1 MTALKNIFERDILS
15 WKIPNDGVAEVEQI
29 ETLQQELRMFVCDG
43 EYASGL
49 ERILSSFNANWN
61 GATQP
66 AVWISGFY
74 GTGKSHLVKV
84 LYALWENECFSDGST
99 PEGISQL
106 PDDVSDHLREL
117 RTHIKQAGGVFAA
130 SGKLQQAVPLR
141 KGILSILLKCLGLP
155 ENYQVAR
162 FILWL
167 KKEAIFDQV
176 VKQIKKSGRNPVI
189 EFSDMYVSPRL
200 GEALMEAMPSGWSTD
215 IESTLEKIERQFPD
229 IQPEQEITNDQ
240 MLETMNLLLSAGGR
254 TKCSLLVLDELQQY
268 IGQSSERAYDV
279 QQVVEACSRRFGGKL
294 LFVGTGQSA
303 LVDTPQLDKLQ
314 GRFTVPVHLS
324 DTDVVKVTRKL
335 VLQKKP
341 DQIEKIKEMLKRCS
355 GEIDRHLR
363 DSKIGSKTEDQ
374 EKLYVDY
381 PILPVRRRF
390 WESSLR
396 ALDKGGIEG
405 QLRAQLGLVLDA
417 VKSIASDE
425 LGAVVTSDFIYG
437 QIYSKL
443 LQSGVLTKQINETI
457 LKQRDGT
464 DEGQKRYQ
472 LAALIYLIGE
482 LPKNLGVKADAETL
496 ADLLVSDLNQGS
508 TQLRK
513 DIPDILK
520 KMLDSGDIMQI
531 GISFHIQTPEG
542 SDWESEFRS
551 NYSNWMKD
559 DVKIADYR
567 HTLIKKH
574 CSDLLDPINLRQ
586 GKTNEP
592 RKIELCFSQEK
603 PSASGEG
610 IPVWIRD
617 GWSETEKNVR
627 NDAHQEGVDSPYV
640 LVYLPKKNA
649 QPLKAAIANWRAAE
663 ETLQIKGN
671 PPGDEGKRAQ
681 EAMKTRRKIYDD
693 DVIVQLHDVFNQAII
708 LQGGG
713 NEVIEGSIR
722 ESVKKAANNAL
733 ARLFPD
739 FSIGDNLDWVKVK
752 DRVKRGDGT
761 PLKAVG
767 FNGDTQ
773 NHDVCKEIL
782 KVIGSGKKGTEIRKF
797 FTTSP
802 YGWPK
807 DTIDS
812 ALIALVG
819 AGFLDARQSGVSIE
833 AKYLDHTKIGKSDFK
848 SIQVQFAV
856 SDRLRVRKVLQEVG
870 INYKP
875 NEELQ
880 VLPSL
885 RDKID
890 KLIDAAG
897 GEEPLPKKP
906 SRIPIEDM
914 FVKAGNELGVAIA
927 TESESLI
934 RDIKNWNDTATR
946 IEQRKERWERLT
958 ALLPRARN
966 LGIYN
971 DVAKTLGAIKSNRQL
986 LDDPDPVP
994 PVCDKLTDA
1003 LRDSINSSYQ
1013 TFDGAFT
1020 TLETQLVQDSAWK
1033 KLTHEQQDQLI
1044 RQESFQRIPK
1054 PQLGSEK
1061 DVQVALEKMSLE
1073 DWKNITDALTKRF
1086 ENLRA
1091 AAIKLTEPQAVQVS
1105 LPSRTLKTAQ
1115 EVDEYLDAAKGEIM
1129 QHINAG
1135 KPVII

>member
-1 MTALKNIFERDILS
+1 MTAIKNLFVRNPLD
-15 WKIPNDGVAEVEQI
+15 WQIPNDGVAEVEQV

-49 ERILSSFNANWN
+49 ERILSSYNSNWT
-61 GATQP
+61 GTTQP

-84 LYALWENECFSDGST
+84 LYALWANEQFPDGST

-106 PDDVSDHLREL
+106 PNEVSDHLREQ

-141 KGILSILLKCLGLP
+141 KGILSILFKRFDLP
-155 ENYQVAR
+155 EDYQVAR
-162 FILWL
+162 FILWMR
-167 KKEAIFDQV
+167 KENIFDQV
-176 VKQIKKSGRNPVI
+176 EQSIKTAGRNPTI
-189 EFSDMYVSPRL
+189 EFRDMYVSPIL
-200 GEALMEAMPSGWSTD
+200 AEALMKSMPSGWSSD

-229 IQPEQEITNDQ
+229 IQPDQEISNDQ
-240 MLETMNLLLSAGGR
+240 MLDTMIMLLTENGR
-254 TKCSLLVLDELQQY
+254 VKCSLLVLDELQQY
-268 IGQSSERAYDV
+268 IGTNNERGYDV
-279 QQVVEACSRRFGGKL
+279 QQVVEACSKRFGGKL

-303 LVDTPQLDKLQ
+303 IVDTPYLDKLQ
-314 GRFTVPVHLS
+314 GRFTVRVHLS

-335 VLQKKP
+335 VLQKEP
-341 DQIEKIKEMLKRCS
+341 DQTGPIKDMLKRCS

-363 DSKIGSKTEDQ
+363 DSKLCPKTEDQ
-374 EKLYVDY
+374 DYLHIDY

-390 WESSLR
+390 WERSLR

-405 QLRAQLGLVLDA
+405 QLRTQLRLILDA
-417 VKSIASDE
+417 AKSVANDS
-425 LGAVVTSDFIYG
+425 LGTVVTSDFIYD
-437 QIYSKL
+437 QIYPKL
-443 LQSGVLTKQINETI
+443 TQSGVLTKEINETI
-457 LKQRDGT
+457 LKQRDGS
-464 DEGQKRYQ
+464 DEGKKRYQ

-482 LPKNLGVKADAETL
+482 LPKDLGVKADAETL
-496 ADLLVSDLNQGS
+496 ADLLVSDLNTGS

-531 GISFHIQTPEG
+531 GKSYHIQTPEG
-542 SDWESEFRS
+542 SDWESEFKS

-574 CSDLLDPINLRQ
+574 CTELLDPINLRQ

-603 PSASGEG
+603 PLASGEG

-649 QPLKAAIANWRAAE
+649 QPLKTAIANWRAAD
-663 ETLQIKGN
+663 ETLQVKGN
-671 PPGDEGKRAQ
+671 PSGDEGKRAQ
-681 EAMKTRRKIYDD
+681 EAMKTRRNQYED
-693 DVIVQLHDVFNQAII
+693 DVRVQLHDVFSQAIV

-713 NEVIEGSIR
+713 NEVTEGSLR

-733 ARLFPD
+733 VRLYPD
-739 FSIGDNLDWVKVK
+739 FNMADNPDWVKVK

-761 PLKAVG
+761 PLKAIG
-767 FNGDTQ
+767 YNGDTQ

-802 YGWPK
+802 FGWPK

-812 ALIALVG
+812 ALIALVA

-833 AKYLDHTKIGKSDFK
+833 AKYLDHIKIGKSDFK

-856 SDRLRVRKVLQEVG
+856 SDRLKVRKVLQEVG
-870 INYKP
+870 INFKP

-880 VLPSL
+880 ALSAL
-885 RDKID
+885 KDKLD
-890 KLIDAAG
+890 NLIDAAG
-897 GEEPLPKKP
+897 GDEPLPKRP

-914 FVKAGNELGVAIA
+914 FAKAGNELGVAIA
-927 TESESLI
+927 TESENLI
-934 RDIKNWNDTATR
+934 KDIKSWIDTATK
-946 IEQRKERWERLT
+946 IEQRKERWERLK
-958 ALLPRARN
+958 ALLPHARN
-966 LGIYN
+966 LEIY
-971 DVAKTLGAIKSNRQL
+971 DEVARTVDAIKSNRQL

-1003 LRDSINSSYQ
+1003 LRDSINRAFQ
-1013 TFDGAFT
+1013 TFDSAFT
-1020 TLETQLVQDSAWK
+1020 TLEAQLGKDTAWNKLDSK
-1033 KLTHEQQDQLI
+1033 QQDQLI
-1044 RQESFQRIPK
+1044 RQENFQRISK

-1061 DVQVALEKMSLE
+1061 DVLSALEKMSLD

-1086 ENLRA
+1086 DNLRA

-1105 LPSRTLKTAQ
+1105 LPSKTLKTEQ
-1115 EVDEYLDAAKGEIM
+1115 EVDEYLDSAKGEIM
-1129 QHINAG
+1129 KHIKAG